1 MIKKLFHLIKI
12 FDPKDQ
18 FKLIVLF
25 FMTIL
30 AMSLEVISIVAVLPV
45 IREFLSTEQKFNFLN
60 DINFF
65 QTYDII
71 YFAIFLFI
79 LVHLVKFSYL
89 FFFYYIKNGF
99 INNLSAKLTSRL
111 YSNYL
116 FKNYEFHT
124 RKKTSVMVRNLI
136 TETKLLC
143 STFISPVFEF
153 IIETTIVLGIITFL
167 FLYDKEI
174 SLIVGIGFT
183 VLIAIYSIAVKKK
196 FLGWGKARQ
205 ELNNRSLKLCL
216 DGLSGIK
223 DLMIYYKENF
233 FRRKFSKNEF
243 EFARVSTLNQTFQ
256 QLPRLVFEFI
266 IILFLI
272 LLVLFL
278 KIKDIPNNE
287 IIEIV
292 AVFGVASVRFI
303 PSASR
308 ILGSFQ
314 QLRFGIPALD
324 IILNE
329 QISSSKYYDDLSK
342 QREKNINYKF
352 KNSINFKDIT
362 YNYAEKK
369 NSIIFKNLN
378 LEINKNQIIGIFGPS
393 GSGKSTFAD
402 LLSGL
407 LIPTSGKIFLD
418 DENVTQNSYALRAI
432 FAYVPQSVYL
442 LNDTIKNNITFGD
455 DLSTVDI
462 NRLQKS
468 LKLSQLSSFIETIPD
483 GVETIVGERGSM
495 LSGGQIQRIGIARA
509 IYHESEILIFD
520 ESTNALDSEA
530 EQKIIEEIKDLKKT
544 KTIIIISHKLSNL
557 EICDK
562 VYQLKNKQLIPIK
575 IYIVNTNV

>member
-575 IYIVNTNV
+575 I

>member
-1 MIKKLFHLIKI
+1 MVKKLFHLIKI

-362 YNYAEKK
+362 YSYAEKK

-462 NRLQKS
+462 NKLQKS

-575 IYIVNTNV
+575 I